1 MSARSALNRAGRTLD
16 NYREHSYALLRIVTG
31 YLFLWH
37 GTQKLL
43 DFPSAYPFGDLSP
56 LMATGGVIELVGG
69 ALVCVGLLTR
79 AAAFVCSGQMAVAYW
94 MFHAPQANPIFPI
107 LNGGDLAILYS
118 FAFLYIACR
127 GDGIWSIDGLR
138 SRG

>member
-1 MSARSALNRAGRTLD
+1 MNEPGGTESPIQMLGRFQ
-16 NYREHSYALLRIVTG
+16 EHSFALLRIVTG

-43 DFPSAYPFGDLSP
+43 DFPAPYPWGEPDML
-56 LMATGGVIELVGG
+56 ATIGGGIEIVGG
-69 ALVCVGLLTR
+69 LLVMIGLFTR
-79 AAAFVCSGQMAVAYW
+79 LSAFICSGQMAVAYW

-127 GDGIWSIDGLR
+127 GAGIWSVDAAR
-138 SRG
+138 ST

>member
-1 MSARSALNRAGRTLD
+1 MNAQSALNRASRTLD

-69 ALVCVGLLTR
+69 ALVCIGLLTR
-79 AAAFVCSGQMAVAYW
+79 VAAFVCSGQMAVAYW

-127 GDGIWSIDGLR
+127 GGGIWSIDGLR